1 MIIKNKMLLVFLAI
15 SAFAC
20 SNPKQDI
27 PSVNS
32 SVPVIAVRSAPIP
45 VVAPKTPTIG
55 ERLEKAKT
63 YQEMWDICSPL
74 LQDEDQNTKN
84 PGKLCVALWAGKNF
98 KWDMV
103 KVVKNET
110 TPGLVFK
117 NSEKEVGKKLCVSGT
132 IVQISESASLNI
144 SEGLLYSN
152 TGQLFNFTNA
162 GSSGNLDKD
171 DNDHGRF
178 CGIVV
183 GTYTYSNSGGGTG
196 HAVDVVGMWDL
207 KENK

>member
-1 MIIKNKMLLVFLAI
+1 MIKNKIALMFLAT
-15 SAFAC
+15 SVFAC
-20 SNPKQDI
+20 CNAKQDT

-32 SVPVIAVRSAPIP
+32 SIPVVAVKPAPIP
-45 VVAPKTPTIG
+45 VEVPKPPTLG
-55 ERLEKAKT
+55 ETLEKAKT
-63 YQEMWDICSPL
+63 YQEMWAICSPL
-74 LQDEDQNTKN
+74 LRDESPGTNN
-84 PGKLCVALWAGKNF
+84 PGKICMAIWAGKNF

-103 KVVKNET
+103 KVIKNET

-132 IVQISESASLNI
+132 IIQISETASLNI
-144 SEGLLYSN
+144 SEGLLHSN
-152 TGQLFNFTNA
+152 TGQLFNFVNA

-171 DNDHGRF
+171 ENDHGRF
-178 CGIVV
+178 CGVVV